1 MWSAQKLLPLSQG
14 LPEHSDSKGLTLC
27 RNSFTGGDGVSPKDA
42 SAAAEGRKVR
52 KDLSSAISEGA
63 FALERFTTL
72 EGTGTESWQ
81 GPWRWTQ

>member
-1 MWSAQKLLPLSQG
+1 MTARGSPFA
-14 LPEHSDSKGLTLC
+14 
-27 RNSFTGGDGVSPKDA
+27 GGDGVSPKDA

-81 GPWRWTQ
+81 GAWRWTQ